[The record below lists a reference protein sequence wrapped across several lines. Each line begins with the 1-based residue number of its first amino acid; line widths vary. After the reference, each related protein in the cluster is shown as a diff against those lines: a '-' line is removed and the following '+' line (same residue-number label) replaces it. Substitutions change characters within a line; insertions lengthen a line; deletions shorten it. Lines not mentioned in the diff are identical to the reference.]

1 MLHLKINGL
10 PVEAPEGSTILE
22 AAVQNGVNIPT
33 LCYLKDCN
41 MIGACRVCLV
51 EIKGGRGLTASCCM
65 PASEG
70 MEVFT
75 NSEKVRAA
83 RKFVVELILS
93 DHERTCLTCPRNRT
107 CELRALAEELGVRD
121 IPYDAPHSHK
131 TVDEVSPSIVRDNN
145 KCILC
150 RRCVAMCEKVQKIG
164 AIGAQNRGYKTEIGS
179 PFRHSLADVNC
190 INCGQCIIGLPHGR
204 AL

>member
-10 PVEAPEGSTILE
+10 PVEAPEGSTVLE
-22 AAVQNGVNIPT
+22 AAVQNGINIPT

-83 RKFVVELILS
+83 RKFGRRA
-93 DHERTCLTCPRNRT
+93 HP
-107 CELRALAEELGVRD
+107 LR
-121 IPYDAPHSHK
+121 P
-131 TVDEVSPSIVRDNN
+131 
-145 KCILC
+145 
-150 RRCVAMCEKVQKIG
+150 
-164 AIGAQNRGYKTEIGS
+164 
-179 PFRHSLADVNC
+179 
-190 INCGQCIIGLPHGR
+190 
-204 AL
+204 